1 VAGSDYYAIL
11 GVKRG
16 ASEKEMRQAY
26 RRLARK
32 LHPDVN
38 PGDKSAEER
47 FKEINAAYE
56 VLSDAD
62 KRRKYDLYGDQW
74 QHADQFEEARRQ
86 GGQQWFR
93 QGSPS
98 GGFQQFDLGDLDLGE
113 LFGGVFGGG
122 RTRSRRG
129 EDVQH
134 ATEVTLDEAFHGTTR
149 VLQLQ
154 TDEPCATCGGSGR
167 LVGAVCHVCQGAG
180 VLRRPKR
187 LEVKIPAGVTDGSR
201 VRVAGEGRPGR
212 DGRRGDLYLVISVR
226 PHGRF
231 QRKGD
236 DLHTEVEVPLLDALL
251 GGEVEVPTL
260 KGKALLKIPSPTQNG
275 RVFRLAG
282 LGMPKLGGSAQ
293 TQTRA
298 AGGRPA
304 GQGDL
309 FVRAKVLLPAELS
322 PQERELLEK
331 LKTMQKVGPKS

>member
-1 VAGSDYYAIL
+1 MAGKDYYATL

-38 PGDKSAEER
+38 PGDKAAEER

-74 QHADQFEEARRQ
+74 QYADQIEEAQRQ
-86 GGQQWFR
+86 GGQQWSR
-93 QGSPS
+93 RSGPS
-98 GGFQQFDLGDLDLGE
+98 GGFQQFDLGDLGDLGE
-113 LFGGVFGGG
+113 VFGGLFG
-122 RTRSRRG
+122 RGHARSRRG

-134 ATEVTLDEAFHGTTR
+134 GTEVTLDEAYHGTTR

-154 TDEPCATCGGSGR
+154 TEEPCATCSGSGR
-167 LVGAVCHVCQGAG
+167 LMGAVCHVCQGAG
-180 VLRRPKR
+180 VFLRPKR
-187 LEVKIPAGVTDGSR
+187 LEVKIPAGVSDGSR

-260 KGKALLKIPSPTQNG
+260 KGKAVLKIPSPTQNG

-282 LGMPKLGGSAQ
+282 MGMPKLGASVH
-293 TQTRA
+293 
-298 AGGRPA
+298 
-304 GQGDL
+304 GDL
-309 FVRAKVLLPAELS
+309 FVRVKVALPAELS

-331 LKTMQKVGPKS
+331 LKTMQKAGPKA

>member
-1 VAGSDYYAIL
+1 MITEARNTVPGKDYYAII

-38 PGDKSAEER
+38 PGDKAAEER

-74 QHADQFEEARRQ
+74 QYADQIEEARRQ
-86 GGQQWFR
+86 GGQQWSR
-93 QGSPS
+93 RSGPS
-98 GGFQQFDLGDLDLGE
+98 GGFQQFDLGDLGDLGGV
-113 LFGGVFGGG
+113 FGGLFGGG

-134 ATEVTLDEAFHGTTR
+134 PTEVTLDEAYHGTTR

-154 TDEPCATCGGSGR
+154 AEEPCATCGGSGQ

-180 VLRRPKR
+180 VFRRPKR
-187 LEVKIPAGVTDGSR
+187 LEVKIPAGVGVGAR

-226 PHGRF
+226 PHPRF

-260 KGKALLKIPSPTQNG
+260 KGKAALKIPSPTQNG

-282 LGMPKLGGSAQ
+282 LGMPKLGG
-293 TQTRA
+293 
-298 AGGRPA
+298 GH
-304 GQGDL
+304 GDL
-309 FVRAKVLLPAELS
+309 FVRVKVLLPAELS

-331 LKTMQKVGPKS
+331 MKAMQKVGQKP

>member
-1 VAGSDYYAIL
+1 MAGKDYYATL

-38 PGDKSAEER
+38 PGDKVAEER

-62 KRRKYDLYGDQW
+62 KRHKYDLYGDQW
-74 QHADQFEEARRQ
+74 QYADQIEEAQRQ
-86 GGQQWFR
+86 GGQQWSR
-93 QGSPS
+93 RSGPS
-98 GGFQQFDLGDLDLGE
+98 AGFQQFDLGDLGDLGE
-113 LFGGVFGGG
+113 AFGGLFGRG
-122 RTRSRRG
+122 RARSRRG

-134 ATEVTLDEAFHGTTR
+134 ATKVTLEEAYHGTTR

-154 TDEPCATCGGSGR
+154 TEEPCATCGGSGR

-180 VLRRPKR
+180 VFLRPKR
-187 LEVKIPAGVTDGSR
+187 LEVKIPAGVSDGSR

-260 KGKALLKIPSPTQNG
+260 KGKAVLKIPSPTQNG

-282 LGMPKLGGSAQ
+282 MGMPKLGAS
-293 TQTRA
+293 
-298 AGGRPA
+298 

-309 FVRAKVLLPAELS
+309 FVRVKVALPTELS

-331 LKTMQKVGPKS
+331 LKTMQKVGPKA

>member
-1 VAGSDYYAIL
+1 VAGKDYYAIL

-38 PGDKSAEER
+38 PGDKAAEER

-74 QHADQFEEARRQ
+74 QYADQIEEARRQ
-86 GGQQWFR
+86 GADARSGQQWSR
-93 QGSPS
+93 RSGPS
-98 GGFQQFDLGDLDLGE
+98 EGFQQYDLGDLSDLGG
-113 LFGGVFGGG
+113 LFGGLFSGG
-122 RTRSRRG
+122 RGRSRRG

-134 ATEVTLDEAFHGTTR
+134 AAEVTLDEAFQGTAR

-154 TDEPCATCGGSGR
+154 TEEPCATCGGSGR

-180 VLRRPKR
+180 AILRPKR

-226 PHGRF
+226 PHPRF

-282 LGMPKLGGSAQ
+282 LGMPKLGRS
-293 TQTRA
+293 
-298 AGGRPA
+298 

-309 FVRAKVLLPAELS
+309 FVRVKVALPTELS

-331 LKTMQKVGPKS
+331 LKTMQKVGPKA

>member
-74 QHADQFEEARRQ
+74 QHAAQFEEARRQ

-187 LEVKIPAGVTDGSR
+187 LEVKIPAGVSDGSR

-275 RVFRLAG
+275 RVFRLGG
-282 LGMPKLGGSAQ
+282 LGMPKLGRGDH
-293 TQTRA
+293 
-298 AGGRPA
+298 
-304 GQGDL
+304 GDL
-309 FVRAKVLLPAELS
+309 FVRVKVLLPAELS

>member
-1 VAGSDYYAIL
+1 MRVPGKDYYAVL

-38 PGDKSAEER
+38 PGDKAAEER

-62 KRRKYDLYGDQW
+62 KRRKYDQYGDQW
-74 QHADQFEEARRQ
+74 QYADQIEEARRQ
-86 GGQQWFR
+86 GGQQWSR
-93 QGSPS
+93 RSGPS
-98 GGFQQFDLGDLDLGE
+98 GGFQQFDLGDLGDLGE
-113 LFGGVFGGG
+113 VFGGLFGGG
-122 RTRSRRG
+122 RARSRRG

-134 ATEVTLDEAFHGTTR
+134 AAEVTLDEAFHGTTR

-180 VLRRPKR
+180 LFRRPKR
-187 LEVKIPAGVTDGSR
+187 LEVKIPAGVGDGSR

-231 QRKGD
+231 QRKGA

-251 GGEVEVPTL
+251 GGEVEVATL

-282 LGMPKLGGSAQ
+282 LGMPKLGGS
-293 TQTRA
+293 
-298 AGGRPA
+298 

-309 FVRAKVLLPAELS
+309 FVRVKVLLPAELS

-331 LKTMQKVGPKS
+331 LKTMQKVGPKA

>member
-1 VAGSDYYAIL
+1 MRVPDKDYYAIL

-38 PGDKSAEER
+38 PGDKAAEER

-74 QHADQFEEARRQ
+74 QYADQIEEARRQ
-86 GGQQWFR
+86 GADARSGQQR
-93 QGSPS
+93 SRRSGRS
-98 GGFQQFDLGDLDLGE
+98 GGFQQFDLGDLGDLGDV
-113 LFGGVFGGG
+113 FGGMFGGG
-122 RTRSRRG
+122 RARSRRG

-134 ATEVTLDEAFHGTTR
+134 AADVTLDEAFHGTTR
-149 VLQLQ
+149 VLQSQ
-154 TDEPCATCGGSGR
+154 TEEPCATCGGSGR

-180 VLRRPKR
+180 VFRRPKR
-187 LEVKIPAGVTDGSR
+187 LEVKIPAGVGDGSR

-275 RVFRLAG
+275 RVFRLGG
-282 LGMPKLGGSAQ
+282 LGMPKLGG
-293 TQTRA
+293 T
-298 AGGRPA
+298 

-309 FVRAKVLLPAELS
+309 FVRVKVLLPAELS

-331 LKTMQKVGPKS
+331 LKTMQKVGPKA

>member
-1 VAGSDYYAIL
+1 VPGKDYYAIL

-38 PGDKSAEER
+38 PGDKAAEER

-74 QHADQFEEARRQ
+74 QYADQIEEARRQ
-86 GGQQWFR
+86 GADARSGQQWFR
-93 QGSPS
+93 HGGSS
-98 GGFQQFDLGDLDLGE
+98 GGFQQFDLSDLGDLGG
-113 LFGGVFGGG
+113 LFGGMFGGG
-122 RTRSRRG
+122 RARSRRG

-134 ATEVTLDEAFHGTTR
+134 AAEVTLDEAFHGTTR

-154 TDEPCATCGGSGR
+154 TEEPCATCGGSGR

-180 VLRRPKR
+180 VFRRPKR
-187 LEVKIPAGVTDGSR
+187 LEVKIPAGVGDGSR

-275 RVFRLAG
+275 RVFRLGG
-282 LGMPKLGGSAQ
+282 LGMPKLGGS
-293 TQTRA
+293 
-298 AGGRPA
+298 

-309 FVRAKVLLPAELS
+309 FVKVKVLLPAELS

-331 LKTMQKVGPKS
+331 LKTMQKVGPKA

>member
-1 VAGSDYYAIL
+1 VAGKDYYATL
-11 GVKRG
+11 GVKRD
-16 ASEKEMRQAY
+16 ASEKEIRQAY

-38 PGDKSAEER
+38 PGDKAAEER

-56 VLSDAD
+56 VLSDAE

-74 QHADQFEEARRQ
+74 QYADQIEEAQRQ
-86 GGQQWFR
+86 SGQQWSR
-93 QGSPS
+93 RSGPS
-98 GGFQQFDLGDLDLGE
+98 GGGFQQFDLGDLGDLGG
-113 LFGGVFGGG
+113 LFGGLFGGG
-122 RTRSRRG
+122 RARSRRG

-134 ATEVTLDEAFHGTTR
+134 VTEVTLEEAYHGTTR

-154 TDEPCATCGGSGR
+154 AEEPCVTCGGSGR

-180 VLRRPKR
+180 VLARPKR
-187 LEVKIPAGVTDGSR
+187 LEVKVPAGVNDGSR

-226 PHGRF
+226 PQGRF

-260 KGKALLKIPSPTQNG
+260 KGKAVLKIPSPTQNG

-282 LGMPKLGGSAQ
+282 MGMPKLGGSAH
-293 TQTRA
+293 
-298 AGGRPA
+298 
-304 GQGDL
+304 GDL
-309 FVRAKVLLPAELS
+309 FVRVKVALPTELS

-331 LKTMQKVGPKS
+331 LKTMQKVGPKA

>member
-1 VAGSDYYAIL
+1 MPAKDYYAVL
-11 GVKRG
+11 GVKRD
-16 ASEKEMRQAY
+16 ASDKEIRQAY

-32 LHPDVN
+32 HHPDVN
-38 PGDKSAEER
+38 PGDKAAEER
-47 FKEINAAYE
+47 FKQINAAYE
-56 VLSDAD
+56 VISDPE
-62 KRRKYDLYGDQW
+62 KRRKYNLYGDQW
-74 QHADQFEEARRQ
+74 QYADQFEQARRQ
-86 GGQQWFR
+86 GGQHWA
-93 QGSPS
+93 SPNEPS
-98 GGFQQFDLGDLDLGE
+98 AGFQQFDLGDLDLGDLGG

-122 RTRSRRG
+122 RARSRRG

-134 ATEVTLDEAFHGTTR
+134 ATEVTLEEAYRGTSR

-154 TDEPCATCGGSGR
+154 TEEPCASCSGSGR
-167 LVGAVCHVCQGAG
+167 LVGAVCHICQGAG

-226 PHGRF
+226 PHPRF

-251 GGEVEVPTL
+251 GGEVTVPTL

-282 LGMPKLGGSAQ
+282 LGMPKLGGS
-293 TQTRA
+293 
-298 AGGRPA
+298 
-304 GQGDL
+304 GQGDV
-309 FVRAKVLLPAELS
+309 FVRVKVALPAELS

-331 LKTMQKVGPKS
+331 LKAMQKVGPKA

>member
-1 VAGSDYYAIL
+1 VAGKDYYAIL

-16 ASEKEMRQAY
+16 ASDKEMRQAY

-38 PGDKSAEER
+38 PGDKAAEER

-74 QHADQFEEARRQ
+74 QYADQIEEAQRQ
-86 GGQQWFR
+86 GRPQWSR
-93 QGSPS
+93 RSGPSS
-98 GGFQQFDLGDLDLGE
+98 GGFQQFDLGDLGDLGE
-113 LFGGVFGGG
+113 VFGGLFG
-122 RTRSRRG
+122 RGRARSRRG

-134 ATEVTLDEAFHGTTR
+134 STEVTLEEAYHGTTR

-154 TDEPCATCGGSGR
+154 TEEPCATCGGSGR

-180 VLRRPKR
+180 AIVRPKR
-187 LEVKIPAGVTDGSR
+187 LEVKIPAGVSDGSR

-236 DLHTEVEVPLLDALL
+236 DLHSEVEVPLLDALL

-260 KGKALLKIPSPTQNG
+260 KGKAVLKIPSPTQNG

-282 LGMPKLGGSAQ
+282 MGMPKLGASAH
-293 TQTRA
+293 
-298 AGGRPA
+298 
-304 GQGDL
+304 GDL
-309 FVRAKVLLPAELS
+309 FVRVKVALPAELS

-331 LKTMQKVGPKS
+331 LKTMQKVGPKA

>member
-1 VAGSDYYAIL
+1 MPGKDYYAVL

-16 ASEKEMRQAY
+16 ASEKELRQAY

-38 PGDKSAEER
+38 PGDKAAEER

-62 KRRKYDLYGDQW
+62 KRRKYDQYGDQW
-74 QHADQFEEARRQ
+74 QYADQIEEARRQ
-86 GGQQWFR
+86 GGQQAFR
-93 QGSPS
+93 HSGPS
-98 GGFQQFDLGDLDLGE
+98 GGFQQFDLGDLGD
-113 LFGGVFGGG
+113 LFGGMFGGG
-122 RTRSRRG
+122 RARSRRG

-134 ATEVTLDEAFHGTTR
+134 AAEVTLDEAFHGTTR

-154 TDEPCATCGGSGR
+154 TEEPCATCGGSGR

-180 VLRRPKR
+180 LFRRPKR
-187 LEVKIPAGVTDGSR
+187 LEVKIPAGVGDGSR

-282 LGMPKLGGSAQ
+282 LGMPKLGGS
-293 TQTRA
+293 
-298 AGGRPA
+298 

-309 FVRAKVLLPAELS
+309 FVRVKVLLPAELS